1 MRMRTVLPLV
11 AALALLAPGSAAAYV
26 VHTVAPGESLTSV
39 AAQDGLSVD
48 QLAAANGLSPEA
60 ALIAG
65 TSLSIP
71 PQGASTEL
79 AAPATSE
86 APATTES
93 AATPVS
99 DTSTSAGG
107 GYVVQPGDTLSGIA
121 AANGMSVASLAALN
135 GLDPNGVL
143 LSGSTLSFSGS
154 GSSSAATAPVSDTST
169 SAAGGYVVQPGD
181 TLSGIAAAHGMSV
194 EALASMNGLDPN
206 GVLLSGSTLSFSG
219 AGSGSSA
226 TSATSAASAADA
238 SGQPIGLSSLTSGS
252 GPNPTAETV
261 SSSEVGAIA
270 AAAGVPASFAEAIG
284 YQESGF
290 NNNLVSS
297 TGARGV
303 MQIEPG
309 TWDWIQGSLAGNSL
323 SANSATDNVRGGVL
337 MLKALLQSTGGN
349 EAEAAA
355 GYYQGLSSVQQNG
368 MYADTQN
375 YVNNVMALSSRFGG
389 G

>member
-1 MRMRTVLPLV
+1 LQGFCATAPLETLRAMRTRTVLSLA
-11 AALALLAPGSAAAYV
+11 AALALAAPGSAAANF
-26 VHTVAPGESLTSV
+26 VHTVTAGESLSSV

-48 QLAAANGLSPEA
+48 QLAAANGLSPDA
-60 ALIAG
+60 PLIAG

-71 PQGASTEL
+71 PQGASTEV
-79 AAPATSE
+79 A
-86 APATTES
+86 APATTEET
-93 AATPVS
+93 A
-99 DTSTSAGG
+99 
-107 GYVVQPGDTLSGIA
+107 
-121 AANGMSVASLAALN
+121 
-135 GLDPNGVL
+135 
-143 LSGSTLSFSGS
+143 
-154 GSSSAATAPVSDTST
+154 APVSDAGT

-181 TLSGIAAAHGMSV
+181 TLSAIAAAHGISV
-194 EALASMNGLDPN
+194 DELASMNGLDPN

-219 AGSGSSA
+219 SDSGSGSGA
-226 TSATSAASAADA
+226 DSAAVGA

-261 SSSEVGAIA
+261 SASDVGAIA
-270 AAAGVPASFAEAIG
+270 ADAGVPASFAQAIG

-290 NNNLVSS
+290 NNDLVSS

-309 TWDWIQGSLAGNSL
+309 TWDWIQNSLAGNSL
-323 SANSATDNVRGGVL
+323 SANTASDNVRGGVL
-337 MLKALLQSTGGN
+337 MLRALLQSTGGN

-355 GYYQGLSSVQQNG
+355 GYYQGLASVQQHG

-375 YVNNVMALSSRFGG
+375 YVNNVMALTNRFGG